1 MLVFLGPRTDAVKH
15 VPNMLILK
23 VTAGSTSLSVYVLV
37 VIFLITPA
45 ISISIEVSQVSHWA
59 EKQIKP
65 EAEGSSRE
73 RIQP

>member
-23 VTAGSTSLSVYVLV
+23 VTAGSTSLSVYV
-37 VIFLITPA
+37 IFLITPA
-45 ISISIEVSQVSHWA
+45 ISISIEVSQVSYWA

>member
-1 MLVFLGPRTDAVKH
+1 MLLGPRTDAVKH

-37 VIFLITPA
+37 VIFLITPVIS

-73 RIQP
+73 RTQP